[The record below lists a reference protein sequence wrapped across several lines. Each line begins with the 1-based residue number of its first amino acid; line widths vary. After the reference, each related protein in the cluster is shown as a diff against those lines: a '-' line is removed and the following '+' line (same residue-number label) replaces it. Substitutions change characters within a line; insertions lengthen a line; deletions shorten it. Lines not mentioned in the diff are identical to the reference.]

1 MTKKVLYWYSCI
13 VAILSWSCS
22 STSQSEKAK
31 ADSIAACVSHGMPS
45 RTATKAST
53 NDLTDSIHQG
63 KGSLEEMV
71 WIAGGKFLMGSDEF
85 EDSRPIHEV
94 SIKGFWMDEHE
105 VTNAQFAKFVKATG
119 YKTVAE
125 RALDPKDFPGVP
137 ADQLLPGS
145 AVFSPPSTSVSLQ
158 NPLQWWKY
166 VVGANWQHPFGPG
179 SVLKGRENFPV
190 VHVCYED
197 ALAYAKW
204 AGKRLPTEAEWEFA
218 ARAGQSQRMY
228 YWGEELKPKGKWVAN
243 IYQGDFPHK
252 NLQED
257 GFANASPV
265 KTFPANRLGLYDM
278 EGNVWEWCNDYYR
291 PDYYRNSSSANP
303 QGPADSYDPD
313 EPGAVK
319 RVQRGGSFLCSD
331 QYCVRYKAGSRG
343 KGEISSGADNLGFRC
358 VSDQKAP

>member
-1 MTKKVLYWYSCI
+1 MTKKVLYWYSCM
-13 VAILSWSCS
+13 VAALSLSCS
-22 STSQSEKAK
+22 STSQSEKA
-31 ADSIAACVSHGMPS
+31 DSIAVDVPHGI
-45 RTATKAST
+45 TTEASANAPT
-53 NDLTDSIHQG
+53 NNIHQG
-63 KGSLEEMV
+63 EGSLEGMV

-137 ADQLLPGS
+137 TDQLLPGS
-145 AVFSPPSTSVSLQ
+145 AVFSPPPASVSLQ

-179 SVLKGRENFPV
+179 NVLKGRENFPV
-190 VHVCYED
+190 VHVSYED

-218 ARAGQSQRMY
+218 ARAGQSHRTY

-257 GFANASPV
+257 GFANASPI
-265 KTFPANRLGLYDM
+265 KTFPPNRLGLYDM

-291 PDYYRNSSSANP
+291 PDYYRNSSSDNP

-343 KGEISSGADNLGFRC
+343 KGEVSSGSDNLGFRC